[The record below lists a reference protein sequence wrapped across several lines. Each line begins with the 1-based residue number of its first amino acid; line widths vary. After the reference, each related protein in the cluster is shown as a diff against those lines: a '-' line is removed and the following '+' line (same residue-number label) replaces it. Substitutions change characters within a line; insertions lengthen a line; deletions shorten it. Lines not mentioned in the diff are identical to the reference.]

1 MKFGV
6 YLPPGYKESKTT
18 YYPVLYLLGG
28 YNMAISGMANQWI
41 QAALDLLILT
51 KDIQKMIIVI
61 PDGMNYKNG
70 RGHFFVNQIDQER
83 GDNYM
88 DYLFDLIQYI
98 DDHLQT
104 K

>member
-1 MKFGV
+1 MNFGI
-6 YLPPGYKESKTT
+6 YLPPGYKGSNTT

-28 YNMAISGMANQWI
+28 YNMSISGLANLWVR
-41 QAALDLLILT
+41 AALDMFILT
-51 KDIQKMIIVI
+51 EEMQKMIIVI

-70 RGHFFVNQIDQER
+70 RGHFFVSQIDKER
-83 GDNYM
+83 GGNYM
-88 DYLFDLIQYI
+88 DYVSDLIQYI

>member
-1 MKFGV
+1 MN
-6 YLPPGYKESKTT
+6 
-18 YYPVLYLLGG
+18 LLEDFLAKG
-28 YNMAISGMANQWI
+28 SV
-41 QAALDLLILT
+41 
-51 KDIQKMIIVI
+51 MIVVI

-70 RGHFFVNQIDQER
+70 RGHFFVKQIDQER

-98 DDHLQT
+98 DDPLQT

>member
-1 MKFGV
+1 MNP
-6 YLPPGYKESKTT
+6 LEN
-18 YYPVLYLLGG
+18 LLAEGSV
-28 YNMAISGMANQWI
+28 MV
-41 QAALDLLILT
+41 
-51 KDIQKMIIVI
+51 IVI

-88 DYLFDLIQYI
+88 DYLFNLIQYI

>member
-1 MKFGV
+1 MN
-6 YLPPGYKESKTT
+6 
-18 YYPVLYLLGG
+18 LLEDFLAEG
-28 YNMAISGMANQWI
+28 SV
-41 QAALDLLILT
+41 T
-51 KDIQKMIIVI
+51 IIVI
-61 PDGMNYKNG
+61 PDGMDYKNG

>member
-1 MKFGV
+1 MV
-6 YLPPGYKESKTT
+6 
-18 YYPVLYLLGG
+18 
-28 YNMAISGMANQWI
+28 
-41 QAALDLLILT
+41 
-51 KDIQKMIIVI
+51 IVI

-98 DDHLQT
+98 DDPLQT